1 MNNELSEYRLK
12 DAKEKLEAAIILL
25 KNKKYKDSVSRS
37 YYAMFSA
44 VKALLATKN
53 MDSSKHSGVI
63 SLFNLHFVKEGIVEK
78 ECGKLIAKAKDI
90 REEGDYGDFI
100 VVSEE
105 EAELQISNAQ
115 KILSEVER
123 VLRNTQK

>member
-63 SLFNLHFVKEGIVEK
+63 SLFNLHFVKEGIVGK

-105 EAELQISNAQ
+105 EAELQIINAQ

-123 VLRNTQK
+123 ILRIPSK